1 MDISWI
7 CLPLRCPPWT
17 VWSKSG
23 WALPG
28 GPRPLAP
35 TLWGPPLPHLLSLH
49 HWFCR
54 HLTLHAAL
62 QTPCILSSWLKMED
76 LKLKI
81 TRRFYL
87 PVLSIKSNYFIINL
101 LKKKTPKLQTL
112 EREFY
117 IENNTSDL
125 ILHALMN

>member
-1 MDISWI
+1 
-7 CLPLRCPPWT
+7 
-17 VWSKSG
+17 
-23 WALPG
+23 
-28 GPRPLAP
+28 
-35 TLWGPPLPHLLSLH
+35 
-49 HWFCR
+49 
-54 HLTLHAAL
+54 
-62 QTPCILSSWLKMED
+62 MED

-101 LKKKTPKLQTL
+101 LKKKTKKLQTL
-112 EREFY
+112 EREFC

>member
-17 VWSKSG
+17 VWSKSD

-54 HLTLHAAL
+54 HLTLHATL

-112 EREFY
+112 EREFC

>member
-28 GPRPLAP
+28 GHRPFAP

-101 LKKKTPKLQTL
+101 LKKKTQKLQTL
-112 EREFY
+112 EREFC

>member
-1 MDISWI
+1 MDNSWI
-7 CLPLRCPPWT
+7 SLPLKCPPWT

-28 GPRPLAP
+28 GHLPLAP

-49 HWFCR
+49 HWFCQ

-81 TRRFYL
+81 TRRFHL
-87 PVLSIKSNYFIINL
+87 PVLSIKSNYFIINFVKKPQKNYKL
-101 LKKKTPKLQTL
+101 WSGSFVLKKTHQTW
-112 EREFY
+112 
-117 IENNTSDL
+117 SCM
-125 ILHALMN
+125 H